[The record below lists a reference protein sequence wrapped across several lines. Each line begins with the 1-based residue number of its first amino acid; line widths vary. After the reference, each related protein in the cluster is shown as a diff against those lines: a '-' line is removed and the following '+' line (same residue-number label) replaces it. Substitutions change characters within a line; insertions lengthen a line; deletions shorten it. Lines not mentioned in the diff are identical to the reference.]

1 MYVRD
6 YRQEILAEIENSRQT
21 GKLRLF
27 DREIWIPD
35 WQKSI
40 PESTIALESV
50 PASCF
55 LDLERKPRTLLV
67 VNLEGESAIQ
77 TSSVLQ
83 TQGRHIPIQFDG
95 LKYDSY
101 PIKLNNYCELSI
113 RNESLSIRGEYEVI
127 DEGLRIL
134 RKSDCGSTRIEA
146 IVINLAVRN
155 SEPIWATVG
164 DWGLELSPFVGDHET
179 ECPYL
184 VTHLLTLHV
193 PSQSN
198 SDEEIELFVRKT
210 KTALSVLNMNCC
222 DVIPVVG
229 LNHAGNIAS
238 YMLMQPHC
246 DEYQEQNIL
255 DSNGLHL
262 GSEYKIDQNVVGIF
276 DSLSDASVEFLMGVE
291 YLICDR
297 FSTIPLIWSA
307 LEKMCGSS
315 RELIRGELKKY
326 VGSLALPSEH
336 NWMLTEL
343 KTREHHDF
351 IDVFDDLRNY
361 LLHHRTGLTRGKP
374 LNPEI
379 RSTVLQLGYWLCWAK
394 LIADIGINC
403 WPLRRAKTLFANW
416 AFKQIEGGSTLVDN
430 FAVDES
436 MDVVSVLDRLVYG
449 PQKPGTVSALLETPE
464 GGILPFPS
472 TPWPTEMPKDGASK
486 F

>member
-1 MYVRD
+1 MYVMD
-6 YRQEILAEIENSRQT
+6 YRQQILAEIENSRQT
-21 GKLRLF
+21 GRLRLF
-27 DREIWIPD
+27 DRDIWIPD

-40 PESTIALESV
+40 PESTITLDSV

-55 LDLERKPRTLLV
+55 LDLERKPRTFLE
-67 VNLEGESAIQ
+67 VNLEGQPAIQ
-77 TSSVLQ
+77 SSSVIQ
-83 TQGRHIPIQFDG
+83 TQGRHIPVQFDG

-113 RNESLSIRGEYEVI
+113 KNESLSIRGEYQVI

-134 RKSDCGSTRIEA
+134 RKTECRTTRIEA
-146 IVINLAVRN
+146 IIINLAVRN

-164 DWGLELSPFVGDHET
+164 DWRLELSPFLGVHET
-179 ECPYL
+179 EYPYF
-184 VTHLLTLHV
+184 VTHLITLNV
-193 PSQSN
+193 PNQSKC
-198 SDEEIELFVRKT
+198 DEEIESFVRKLR
-210 KTALSVLNMNCC
+210 TALSVLNMNCC

-229 LNHAGNIAS
+229 LNPTGNIAS

-262 GSEYKIDQNVVGIF
+262 RSQHKVDENLVGIF
-276 DSLSDASVEFLMGVE
+276 DSLSDASVEFLMGIE

-297 FSTIPLIWSA
+297 FLTVPFIWSA
-307 LEKMCGSS
+307 LEKMCGSNRRLIR
-315 RELIRGELKKY
+315 RELEEC
-326 VGSLALPSEH
+326 VDSLAVPSEH
-336 NWMLTEL
+336 SWMLTEL

-361 LLHHRTGLTRGKP
+361 LLHQRTGVTRGRP

-379 RSTVLQLGYWLCWAK
+379 RSTVLELGYWLCWAK
-394 LIADIGINC
+394 LIADMGINC

-416 AFKQIEGGSTLVDN
+416 TFKQIEGGSTLVDN
-430 FAVDES
+430 FAVDAS

-464 GGILPFPS
+464 GGILQFPS
-472 TPWPTEMPKDGASK
+472 TPWPTEMPKDGARD